1 MKSTKT
7 ILANI
12 ESNSWQIGKAIDK
25 QKYYSREQF
34 IADVKNY
41 IKAIK
46 EGRMIN
52 VIHYVSS
59 SGMSRVIS
67 FHSCEKNK
75 KSNSHYYRQYVSLFR
90 ALGYSKGNND
100 YNFRVTGCGMDMIFH
115 TNYTNIH
122 LFKKLGF
129 LTDAE
134 CSKLCQMTPSTL

>member
-12 ESNSWQIGKAIDK
+12 ESHSYGIGKAIDK
-25 QKYYSREQF
+25 QKYYSRENF
-34 IADVKNY
+34 ISDVKSY

-52 VIHYVSS
+52 NIHSVSG

-67 FHSCEKNK
+67 FHSCEKNNRT
-75 KSNSHYYRQYVSLFR
+75 KSFYYRQYVSLFR

-100 YNFRVTGCGMDMIFH
+100 YNFRISGCGMDMIFH

-122 LFKKLGF
+122 VFKRLGF
-129 LTDAE
+129 LTDVE
-134 CSKLCQMTPSTL
+134 CSKLCQMTPTTI